1 MFYILIFLRQ
11 EIMPMVSNK
20 PLKIRVSIT
29 LDRDVVEKIHDLRN
43 NDFRSFSQYIN
54 IVLRRHIERM
64 EEKQK

>member
-1 MFYILIFLRQ
+1 
-11 EIMPMVSNK
+11 MVSNK

-54 IVLRRHIERM
+54 IVFRRHIERM